1 MAEGTFPSPFE
12 CSPPGCEGWEEM
24 YPRHALFHDDRRLY
38 DEDRFWFQDGMHWP
52 EPIHP
57 FDAIVVEAMF
67 VGFNQTSARLFAI
80 PPSLG
85 AEYRLLGGYVYS
97 SPNVLTDATV
107 VAQRADR
114 RLREAERTAKVTRHP
129 HRQHALHGRDAHSLS
144 PGSEEERHGAGQ
156 CAHVRGGP
164 EEDPCGV

>member
-1 MAEGTFPSPFE
+1 MTERTFPSPFE

-24 YPRHALFHDDRRLY
+24 YPRHALFHHDRRAF

-57 FDAIVVEAMF
+57 FDAVVVESLF
-67 VGFNQTSARLFAI
+67 VGLNQTSARLFAI

-97 SPNVLTDATV
+97 SPNVVTDAAA
-107 VAQRADR
+107 VARRAELFEQRGGYYYRHWEDLYARWVRKIEDAIAE
-114 RLREAERTAKVTRHP
+114 LRELEVP
-129 HRQHALHGRDAHSLS
+129 HAARR
-144 PGSEEERHGAGQ
+144 
-156 CAHVRGGP
+156 
-164 EEDPCGV
+164 